1 MKTVKRT
8 KAEMEA
14 FLKEVAADTNDTK
27 ISDKIS
33 EFLGLPIKFS
43 CIRMTVDIIDD
54 IEAPDLDTLVDP
66 DNWTVSVKYKGK
78 VIDVDSIDI
87 NDWEEN

>member
-33 EFLGLPIKFS
+33 EFLGLTGP
-43 CIRMTVDIIDD
+43 CR
-54 IEAPDLDTLVDP
+54 
-66 DNWTVSVKYKGK
+66 
-78 VIDVDSIDI
+78 
-87 NDWEEN
+87 